1 MFIKLTGKINAA
13 PMYFNIDNIV
23 MISVNPD
30 NTTYIVTSNSEN
42 DESYIVKEST
52 EQIISL
58 VHESKE

>member
-23 MISVNPD
+23 MICVNPD

-58 VHESKE
+58 IHESKE